1 MDILVVCCYISSMS
15 HRLPPQERADK
26 YREEMMFPNQE
37 AMLEALGLK
46 GHFCKID
53 LNFGHYGFTEWR
65 YNNIT
70 RKGFPMVEFAQNKN
84 GKCVI
89 TKLFRLVPQFDYGY
103 VAPRVY
109 RDFKTGQ
116 WVSEDHP
123 SASLIGT
130 RTNVHQILDLDYHGL
145 IEAFQHNATPL
156 TAFKVLKRIRKGVK
170 RFKESVDQMM
180 AWMMRPNDTDAKAW
194 HEIRRTLKQKKE
206 ATK

>member
-1 MDILVVCCYISSMS
+1 
-15 HRLPPQERADK
+15 
-26 YREEMMFPNQE
+26 MMFPNQE
-37 AMLEALGLK
+37 DMLEALGLK

-53 LNFGHYGFTEWR
+53 LNFGQYGFSEWR

-70 RKGFPMVEFAQNKN
+70 RKGFQMVEFAQNKN

-103 VAPRVY
+103 AAPRVY
-109 RDFKTGQ
+109 RDLKTGQ
-116 WVSEDHP
+116 WVSEEHP
-123 SASLIGT
+123 RAGLIRT
-130 RTNVHQILDLDYHGL
+130 RTNVHQILDLEYHGL
-145 IEAFQHNATPL
+145 IEAFQHDAAPL

-194 HEIRRTLKQKKE
+194 HEIRRALKQKKE